1 MHNTLLVAKREYVKV
16 VRKKT
21 FWISTLLL
29 PVFMVII
36 AVISGFSAAQSEQSL
51 REQVEGANKI
61 LIQDRSGI
69 IDTEGLPENIN
80 FIVDAESQAEEA
92 VEQVRSGEVK
102 AYIQFPRDLR
112 GEEKID
118 IYVQSE
124 GVFGGV
130 SFNEFAEDLIRSSVI
145 NDIEDEERRLALQA
159 EYEFSTVEFD
169 EGERV
174 DRSLEDFI
182 IPVFTIVVYFVL
194 ISFATSYL
202 LMSVSEEK
210 ENRMIEIILS
220 IVTPRELILGKIFG
234 QVGVIFT
241 QLLILVA
248 FGAVII
254 PIVGL
259 NLPVDIDFS
268 GISVDPVQ
276 ILISLFYL
284 VCGFLILGNIMVGV
298 GAAVPTYKDAQGFSS
313 VFIIM
318 SIMPV
323 YFASL
328 IITDPSGTLARILS
342 YIPFTAPL
350 VLLFRSA
357 LDELSILEFVLTGAI
372 LIATVIGTFYLAFK
386 LFEIGSLEYSKKISL
401 RRLWK

>member
-1 MHNTLLVAKREYVKV
+1 
-16 VRKKT
+16 
-21 FWISTLLL
+21 
-29 PVFMVII
+29 MVII
-36 AVISGFSAAQSEQSL
+36 ALISGFSAAQSEQSL
-51 REQVEGANKI
+51 KEQVEGASKI
-61 LIQDRSGI
+61 LIQDKSGI
-69 IDTEGLPENIN
+69 IDTEGLPENVE
-80 FIVDAESQAEEA
+80 FLEDAESEEA
-92 VEQVRSGEVK
+92 IKQVQSGEAK
-102 AYIQFPRDLR
+102 AFLKFPSDLR

-124 GVFGGV
+124 GVFGGA
-130 SFNEFAEDLIRSSVI
+130 SFNDFATELIRNSVI
-145 NDIEDEERRLALQA
+145 NDINDEQRRMALQA
-159 EYEFSTVEFD
+159 EYEFNTVEYD
-169 EGERV
+169 EGEIIQ
-174 DRSLEDFI
+174 RSIEDFI
-182 IPVFTIVVYFVL
+182 IPVVTIVIYFVL

-241 QLLILVA
+241 QLLILILFA
-248 FGAVII
+248 SAII
-254 PIVGL
+254 PIIGL

-268 GISVDPVQ
+268 GISIDPVQ
-276 ILISLFYL
+276 IALSLFYL

-318 SIMPV
+318 SIMPI

-357 LDELSILEFVLTGAI
+357 LDELSLLEFILTGVI
-372 LIATVIGTFYLAFK
+372 LVLAVIGTLYLAFK

-401 RRLWK
+401 QRLWQKP